1 MCIRDRKNKNAEKH
15 GAYSTVK
22 FTDLAPEQRA
32 QVESFCER
40 PLKGR
45 LNEQLK
51 DMLAQKVVL
60 LERAQIYA
68 PLVENGEVIA
78 LMIPDKKSVFNN
90 GDKEFTTIT
99 SVSQFHRWIKIIE
112 KIEDIN
118 KSINKVL
125 QSMSAQQRDEQLS
138 KETELKEEEVQL
150 NADLSKINKQMDELK
165 AKLNDFGVSSVQE
178 IQAKME
184 SMEASNKKLQEDI
197 DQIKSATEVAAKKR
211 AEQATEL
218 AGRQKEQA
226 EYRAALAKNGDE
238 YPVLSVDPQWGFVVI
253 GAGQGSNID
262 PNTVLLVTRDGRS
275 IGKLKVTSLEKN
287 QTVADIVKDSVPA
300 GMSIQPG
307 DMVQLLRP
315 LQSAK

>member
-1 MCIRDRKNKNAEKH
+1 MK
-15 GAYSTVK
+15 TV
-22 FTDLAPEQRA
+22 L
-32 QVESFCER
+32 
-40 PLKGR
+40 
-45 LNEQLK
+45 
-51 DMLAQKVVL
+51 VVL
-60 LERAQIYA
+60 LILAA
-68 PLVENGEVIA
+68 GAGAWFSGLSGLFGVNGQYQDFKE
-78 LMIPDKKSVFNN
+78 MITYRKVL
-90 GDKEFTTIT
+90 DKEIRNWTGLRNDMIKNRGLAAEENLSLT
-99 SVSQFHRWIKIIE
+99 S
-112 KIEDIN
+112 N
-118 KSINKVL
+118 KASVT
-125 QSMSAQQRDEQLS
+125 QQRDEQLS
-138 KETELKEEEVQL
+138 KERSPAEC
-150 NADLSKINKQMDELK
+150 DLSKINKQMDELK

>member
-1 MCIRDRKNKNAEKH
+1 MK
-15 GAYSTVK
+15 TV
-22 FTDLAPEQRA
+22 L
-32 QVESFCER
+32 
-40 PLKGR
+40 
-45 LNEQLK
+45 
-51 DMLAQKVVL
+51 VVL
-60 LERAQIYA
+60 LILAA
-68 PLVENGEVIA
+68 GAGAWFSGLSGLFGVNGQYQDFKE
-78 LMIPDKKSVFNN
+78 MITYRKVL
-90 GDKEFTTIT
+90 DKEIRNLTGLRNDMIKNRGLAAEENLSLT
-99 SVSQFHRWIKIIE
+99 S
-112 KIEDIN
+112 N
-118 KSINKVL
+118 KASVT
-125 QSMSAQQRDEQLS
+125 QQRDEQLS